1 MWPFPECA
9 DFASGN
15 FLFGACELTKIS
27 DSDKYSYSK
36 YVWFDT
42 LLSFSKP
49 ESSGFGPDMSLS
61 VYIDNKK

>member
-1 MWPFPECA
+1 MVNTCIVYNIHLWPFPECA

-36 YVWFDT
+36 YV
-42 LLSFSKP
+42 
-49 ESSGFGPDMSLS
+49 
-61 VYIDNKK
+61 